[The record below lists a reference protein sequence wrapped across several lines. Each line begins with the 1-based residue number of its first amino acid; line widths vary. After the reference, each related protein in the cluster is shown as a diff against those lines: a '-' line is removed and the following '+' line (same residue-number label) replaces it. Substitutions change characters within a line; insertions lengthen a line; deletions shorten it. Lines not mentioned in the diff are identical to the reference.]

1 MNRITAIFCAI
12 CCSIFGAA
20 YAQFDN
26 VHKGDII
33 DINGLKA
40 IVFCVDGEGHGSAM
54 YVGALRG
61 RNDAWCADKKSAN
74 KVPTYSE
81 SSGKDNMQAVL
92 DYVQANDV
100 ELSQFPAFDWCN
112 TLGEGWYIP
121 SVKEMETFVNFI
133 LGNDQEFDWDSEDE
147 FVMDSDNLTTKEL
160 NARIHEAGGIPFIQS
175 TAGTIMT
182 MGTYTSTKTNGN
194 KVYVYEMNP
203 GKNVW
208 RFKKVAPA
216 ALGKYTVGRAF
227 YDF

>member
-1 MNRITAIFCAI
+1 
-12 CCSIFGAA
+12 
-20 YAQFDN
+20 
-26 VHKGDII
+26 
-33 DINGLKA
+33 
-40 IVFCVDGEGHGSAM
+40 M

-61 RNDAWCADKKSAN
+61 RKDAWCADKKSAN

-81 SSGKDNMQAVL
+81 SSGKNNMQAVL

-112 TLGEGWYIP
+112 SLGEGWYIP
-121 SVKEMETFVNFI
+121 SIKEMETFVNFL

-182 MGTYTSTKTNGN
+182 MGTYTSTKTNNN
-194 KVYVYEMNP
+194 KVYED
-203 GKNVW
+203 
-208 RFKKVAPA
+208 
-216 ALGKYTVGRAF
+216 LITVGIGVKTAF
-227 YDF
+227 IVFFSFLNHTAISVPSRRRDEIQEKFDLFYIDTTS